1 MIRGIRGLRSGYGEP
16 VGIHAEDMVGFFRRS
31 MPREEQRYRNKNTM
45 EQSRSS
51 RDAGAEASQANKSGQ
66 PVSRLRI
73 IRNESPA

>member
-1 MIRGIRGLRSGYGEP
+1 MGMRGLLSGYGEP

-51 RDAGAEASQANKSGQ
+51 RDASAEARQMNKSGQ
-66 PVSRLRI
+66 PISRRRI
-73 IRNESPA
+73 NRNESPA